1 MPRPPKVALAAT
13 RMHLP
18 SSAGLGLQRGDALL
32 DLVDP
37 LVEIA
42 GGGAHHHQHSGGVAA
57 LLTDQ
62 TFHPLVLHL
71 VFQFELPKLGSKRTY
86 TVLNFDQ
93 DLGHC
98 IGWIVSHQ
106 ENITETSV
114 RGKYRSSMAGQL
126 NAPLT
131 PLRPAGVCLP
141 SIPGMRRLRSRHR
154 KNP

>member
-13 RMHLP
+13 RTHLP
-18 SSAGLGLQRGDALL
+18 ASAGLASAGLGLQRGNALL

-62 TFHPLVLHL
+62 AFHPLKPC
-71 VFQFELPKLGSKRTY
+71 FSGEPELPKLGSKRTY
-86 TVLNFDQ
+86 TFLNFDQ

-98 IGWIVSHQ
+98 ISWIVGHL
-106 ENITETSV
+106 ENITETLA
-114 RGKYRSSMAGQL
+114 RGKDRSSMGSPWLAG
-126 NAPLT
+126 
-131 PLRPAGVCLP
+131 
-141 SIPGMRRLRSRHR
+141 SRHL
-154 KNP
+154 